1 MCNKVNQGYLLFIP
15 VFLISPSPEN
25 PLGKCC
31 VGQSHETVPAL
42 GFVPRPRVAGRE
54 AVPEGCSV
62 PWGAA
67 PGALPWTLVGS
78 SLLVGTEAA
87 PRGTRRSS

>member
-1 MCNKVNQGYLLFIP
+1 MCNKVNQGYLLFIA

-42 GFVPRPRVAGRE
+42 GFVPRPRVSGRE
-54 AVPEGCSV
+54 AVPE
-62 PWGAA
+62 PWGSA
-67 PGALPWTLVGS
+67 PGALPWTLVVS
-78 SLLVGTEAA
+78 LLLVGTEAA
-87 PRGTRRSS
+87 PGGTRRSS